1 VVSATAQTSTEI
13 GYAHPHRSH
22 PRAANA
28 HKSASHPCPHV
39 RGAPEAAFDE
49 RQIRGILNGVE
60 FRQFEREF
68 LRLAFTSSIDL
79 SPASL
84 AFVTGIPVREAEKHM
99 GALVT
104 QGVLELTSD
113 DDGHLIYTMPDRPPT
128 PLAADDPALVGM
140 GLGSGAASPTALAP
154 AIARDAF
161 RPTHALAHRRLTPA
175 AWPPRRI
182 GSGQAVAAMF
192 LNAMVCPGVGSLVG
206 GKTGTGLAQLSLF
219 LIGLPLAVIAVG
231 LPLVLGAWVWG
242 IATGAQLI
250 AEARD

>member
-1 VVSATAQTSTEI
+1 M
-13 GYAHPHRSH
+13 
-22 PRAANA
+22 
-28 HKSASHPCPHV
+28 
-39 RGAPEAAFDE
+39 
-49 RQIRGILNGVE
+49 E

-99 GALVT
+99 QVLVS

-113 DDGHLIYTMPDRPPT
+113 DDGHLVYSMPDRPSN
-128 PLAADDPALVGM
+128 PLALDDPALAG
-140 GLGSGAASPTALAP
+140 P
-154 AIARDAF
+154 
-161 RPTHALAHRRLTPA
+161 RPGTLRPPHALVRRDLTPA
-175 AWPPRRI
+175 AWQPRRV
-182 GSGQAVAAMF
+182 GSGHAVASMF

-231 LPLVLGAWVWG
+231 VPLVLGAWVWG

>member
-1 VVSATAQTSTEI
+1 
-13 GYAHPHRSH
+13 
-22 PRAANA
+22 
-28 HKSASHPCPHV
+28 
-39 RGAPEAAFDE
+39 
-49 RQIRGILNGVE
+49 VE

-84 AFVTGIPVREAEKHM
+84 AFVTGIGVREAEKHM
-99 GALVT
+99 QDLVS

-113 DDGHLIYTMPDRPPT
+113 DEGHLVYTMPDRPAQPMA
-128 PLAADDPALVGM
+128 LDDPAL
-140 GLGSGAASPTALAP
+140 SGP
-154 AIARDAF
+154 
-161 RPTHALAHRRLTPA
+161 RLTPSGRPVA
-175 AWPPRRI
+175 FAVSSPDDGATLRPAHSLARRGLPPVAWQPRRI
-182 GSGQAVAAMF
+182 GSGQAVASMF

-206 GKTGTGLAQLSLF
+206 GKTGTGLAQLCLF
-219 LIGLPLAVIAVG
+219 LVGLPLAVIAVG